1 MICWPWLGARTWCR
15 LLDFACIKNGCRSV
29 GVGGLKLCVLQRVFV
44 SLKQLSKIS
53 VEILNTH
60 SKTAPLRRMV
70 SGGVTPHVLSLS
82 GGTVPNG

>member
-1 MICWPWLGARTWCR
+1 MPFCGGWWLETLRFT
-15 LLDFACIKNGCRSV
+15 KS
-29 GVGGLKLCVLQRVFV
+29 FV

-53 VEILNTH
+53 IEILNTH